1 MTTTMFMDI
10 LSKNLKEIIVIY
22 MESMLDTHHPKIQP
36 SKPNPKSWSHI
47 LII

>member
-22 MESMLDTHHPKIQP
+22 MESMLDTQHPQNLA
-36 SKPNPKSWSHI
+36 SKPKTNSVLHK
-47 LII
+47 